1 MLKTISLE
9 GYLDTYQNRFRR
21 ADKLDLNVVGVDD
34 GSFPASKTAREYA
47 LLLAVLLR
55 RSKICGVRIGTIEV
69 DGTDA
74 RTVLKSLV
82 RTLSSDLVMLSGITF
97 AGFNV
102 IDISRL
108 SNELKK
114 PIIAI
119 SGDRPDN
126 RAVRKALKDHFV
138 DWETRWRSVRSAG
151 TLYACKPLKDEPKL
165 YFEVKGATPD
175 YARKIIMRTAVISRL
190 PEPVRVARIMA
201 KGLSSTFTRTLQSQP

>member
-1 MLKTISLE
+1 M
-9 GYLDTYQNRFRR
+9 DTYQNRFKR

-34 GSFPASKTAREYA
+34 GSFPASKTTREHA
-47 LLLAVLLR
+47 LLIAVLMR
-55 RSKICGVRIGTIEV
+55 RSKIRGLRVGAIEV

-82 RTLSSDLVMLSGITF
+82 RALSSDLVMLSGISF

-102 IDISRL
+102 IDISKL
-108 SNELKK
+108 AYELKK

-126 RAVRKALKDHFV
+126 RAVRKALKDHFA
-138 DWETRWRSVRSAG
+138 DWETRWRCVRSAG
-151 TLYACKPLKDEPKL
+151 KLYTCKPLKDEPKL

-175 YARKIIMRTAVISRL
+175 YARSVIMRTAVISRL
-190 PEPVRVARIMA
+190 PEPIRVARIMA
-201 KGLSSTFTRTLQSQP
+201 KGLSSLGHYNRGPRVFHPVSRGKG

>member
-1 MLKTISLE
+1 M
-9 GYLDTYQNRFRR
+9 DTYQNRFKK
-21 ADKLDLNVVGVDD
+21 ADKPDLNVVGVDD
-34 GSFPASKTAREYA
+34 GSFAACKTTKGHA

-55 RSKICGVRIGTIEV
+55 RSKISGVRIGTIKV

-82 RTLSSDLVMLSGITF
+82 RTLTSDLVMLSGISF

-108 SNELKK
+108 AYELKK

-126 RAVRKALKDHFV
+126 TAIRKALKDHFA
-138 DWETRWRSVRSAG
+138 DWETRWRCVQSAG
-151 TLYACKPLKDEPKL
+151 RLYTCKPLKDEPKL

-175 YARKIIMRTAVISRL
+175 YARRVISSTAVISRL
-190 PEPVRVARIMA
+190 PEPIRVARIMA
-201 KGLSSTFTRTLQSQP
+201 KGLSTTFMTLQSQS